1 MLVEK
6 GKKKRRKLYH
16 FSDLCFE
23 KNLTFHDEY
32 NRFVKTKDGKKF
44 KGTSYVLKNDIDENR
59 KRYIQENYDN
69 TLFIK
74 GDCLLHGYYC
84 RSYETLFIAD

>member
-16 FSDLCFE
+16 FSDLCLE
-23 KNLTFHDEY
+23 KNLAFHDEY
-32 NRFVKTKDGKKF
+32 NRVVEKNGKKF
-44 KGTSYVLKNDIDENR
+44 KGTSYVLENNIDQNR
-59 KRYIQENYDN
+59 KHYIEENYDN

-74 GDCLLHGYYC
+74 VKCLLHDYYC
-84 RSYETLFIAD
+84 CSYETLFITD